1 MNLGFPAAFYIDVS
15 IQKNPRQNL
24 TKTFSKKRRLA
35 TAQPTLAGSSCEGAT
50 FQAAVLYKN
59 VRPDISTKG
68 NLFEFM

>member
-1 MNLGFPAAFYIDVS
+1 MKHDTGVPGDSFLYS
-15 IQKNPRQNL
+15 
-24 TKTFSKKRRLA
+24 
-35 TAQPTLAGSSCEGAT
+35 TLAGSSCEGAT